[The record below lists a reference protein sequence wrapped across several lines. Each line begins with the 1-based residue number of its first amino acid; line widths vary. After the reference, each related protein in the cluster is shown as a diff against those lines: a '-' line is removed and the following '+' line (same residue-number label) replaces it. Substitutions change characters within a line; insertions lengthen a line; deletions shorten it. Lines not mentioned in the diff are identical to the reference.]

1 MLCIRSLRWFGFTRW
16 RVLRMIQAEYL
27 RFLQTLSTDD
37 IPGDVRKIANLVLK
51 HLETLIP
58 LSTAKGQRIK
68 KMVELAQTNWGLICP
83 NIQPTREQATEQTCP
98 ITQIKSFSVGPFRGF
113 AKQEN
118 FDLASQLVLI
128 YGPNGTGKSSFCEAL
143 EYSLLGNV
151 AEAESKRFRNQH
163 DYLKNAHTNSFTPPI
178 LIGLDNQ
185 ENDIPISAN
194 EALFRFCFV
203 DKNRIDNFSRIAA
216 QAPAKQTELISTL
229 FGLDAFSEF
238 VRNFTDS
245 MDRYID
251 LEGAK
256 EKELK
261 SKKLVLAGFQQ
272 QLETI
277 IPEELKKLDEDE
289 NVLVK
294 EFRADCTFSQMI
306 IELNGTEDKNGLIV
320 QLEED
325 LQKTIGTK
333 SNLVLS
339 ELQTLQ
345 QSIDS
350 DIRKLNTKQQDLANA
365 SKQISFKQLYEAV
378 IQVQDNSPE
387 QCPACHTPL
396 SKVTVNPFI
405 HADTELRYLHHL
417 GELQEATKKLNGGI
431 STSLTKL
438 SQNINNCCSRS
449 ENNQLSAFQLTDEKV
464 PTIEW
469 WNSLHQQLGDGF
481 TAWQHVE
488 AQVKD
493 LEDVDKEIARVAEK
507 RNEKQN
513 ELKRLRVFAEKIV
526 KLQTRRET
534 ANNIIKK
541 AKEAIEIFD
550 TENTQLITDVE
561 TEKSVVAQN
570 QKIANAY
577 TTFVQKLN
585 DYKNSLP
592 AQLVADLGEMV
603 VQQYNAFNRH
613 DPEHE
618 RLAAI
623 RLPLQQNQR
632 LQISFNNDPNVFF
645 DALHILSEGHIRC
658 IGLAI
663 LTAKNIKEDCPFL
676 IFDDPVNAIDDE
688 HRESIRRTMF
698 EDEYFKDKQIIL
710 ACHGEEFFKDIQNL
724 LSAEKAHQSKTV
736 SFLPKISDFHI
747 SVDHNCSPRNYV
759 IASRTHYDKNEI
771 RDALDKSRKALE
783 SFTKGKV
790 WRYVNRHGD
799 GNLSIKLRSA
809 TAPIELRNLTEQL
822 KSKIA
827 KADFSDQNKT
837 AVLTPI
843 ETLLGI
849 NGESRE
855 WRYLNKG
862 THEEADRAEFDP
874 QTVNK
879 IVTALEQLDAAL
891 E

>member
-1 MLCIRSLRWFGFTRW
+1 
-16 RVLRMIQAEYL
+16 MIQAEYL

>member
-1 MLCIRSLRWFGFTRW
+1 
-16 RVLRMIQAEYL
+16 MIQAEYL

-37 IPGDVRKIANLVLK
+37 ISDDVRKIANLVLQ
-51 HLETLIP
+51 HLDTLIP
-58 LSTAKGQRIK
+58 LSTAQGQRIK
-68 KMVELAQTNWGLICP
+68 KMVELAQTNWGSICSD
-83 NIQPTREQATEQTCP
+83 IQITREQATVQTCP
-98 ITQIKSFSVGPFRGF
+98 LTQIKSLSVGPFRGF
-113 AKQEN
+113 VKQED

-151 AEAESKRFRNQH
+151 TEAESKRFRNQN

-185 ENDIPISAN
+185 ENDILISAD

-229 FGLDAFSEF
+229 FGLAAFSEF

-251 LEGAK
+251 LEGVK
-256 EKELK
+256 SKELSVK
-261 SKKLVLAGFQQ
+261 RQVLAGFQQ
-272 QLETI
+272 QLTT
-277 IPEELKKLDEDE
+277 IPEELQKLDEDE
-289 NVLVK
+289 NVLAK
-294 EFRADCTFSQMI
+294 EFRVDCTFSQMVL
-306 IELNGTEDKNGLIV
+306 ELNGTEEEKGLIS
-320 QLEED
+320 QLEEE
-325 LQKTIGTK
+325 LQKPIDTK
-333 SNLVLS
+333 SNLTLS
-339 ELQTLQ
+339 DLQSLQ
-345 QSIDS
+345 HSIDA
-350 DIRKLNTKQQDLANA
+350 DIQELSTKEQELMNA
-365 SKQISFKQLYEAV
+365 SQQISFKQLYEAV
-378 IQVQDNSPE
+378 IQVQENSPE
-387 QCPACHTPL
+387 QCPACQTPL
-396 SKVTVNPFI
+396 SQVTVNPFM
-405 HADTELRYLHHL
+405 HAGTELKNLYHL
-417 GELQEATKKLNGGI
+417 GELQEATKKLNGCI
-431 STSLTKL
+431 NTSLIKL
-438 SQNINNCCSRS
+438 SQIINICCSRYS
-449 ENNQLSAFQLTDEKV
+449 ENNQLSAFQTTDEKFATV
-464 PTIEW
+464 DW
-469 WNSLHQQLGDGF
+469 WNSLHQHLGDEF
-481 TAWQHVE
+481 TAWKHVE
-488 AQVKD
+488 AQVKL
-493 LEDVDKEIARVAEK
+493 LEDADKEIARIAEK
-507 RNEKQN
+507 RTEKQN
-513 ELKRLRVFAEKIV
+513 ELKLLRVFAEKIV

-534 ANNIIKK
+534 INNAFKK
-541 AKEAIEIFD
+541 AKEAIEKFD
-550 TENTQLITDVE
+550 AENTQLITDVE
-561 TEKSVVAQN
+561 TEKNVVAQN
-570 QKIANAY
+570 QIIANAY
-577 TTFVQKLN
+577 TTFVQKLK
-585 DYKNSLP
+585 DYKSSLP
-592 AQLVADLGEMV
+592 AQLVADLGEVV
-603 VQQYNAFNRH
+603 VQLYNAFNRH

-632 LQISFNNDPNVFF
+632 LQISFNNDPNAFF

-663 LTAKNIKEDCPFL
+663 LAAKNIKENCPFL
-676 IFDDPVNAIDDE
+676 IFDDPVNAIDDD

-698 EDEYFKDKQIIL
+698 EDTYFKDKQIIL
-710 ACHGEEFFKDIQNL
+710 ACHGEEFFKDILNL
-724 LSAEKAHQSKTV
+724 LSAEKAHQTKKV

-747 SVDHNCSPRNYV
+747 SIDQNCSPRNYV

-827 KADFSDQNKT
+827 KADFSCQNKS

-849 NGESRE
+849 SGDSRE

-862 THEEADRAEFDP
+862 THEEADRAEFDR
-874 QTVNK
+874 QTVNE
-879 IVTALEQLDAAL
+879 IVKALEQLDAAL
-891 E
+891 G